1 MSNDADNRPEDD
13 ETRQQVEE
21 IGQKMEELVKL
32 LQRNGQKVAT
42 LTVEFEDDPQPRF
55 ELCPVE
61 DLQPR
66 FELCPVEDLQPRF
79 ELCPVEDPVAG
90 ADDPQAPDRDEE
102 NLHG

>member
-61 DLQPR
+61 DP
-66 FELCPVEDLQPRF
+66 QPRF

-90 ADDPQAPDRDEE
+90 ADDPQAPDREE
-102 NLHG
+102 EDLH

>member
-1 MSNDADNRPEDD
+1 MSNDADDRPEDD

-66 FELCPVEDLQPRF
+66 FELCPVED
-79 ELCPVEDPVAG
+79 PVAG

-102 NLHG
+102 DLHG

>member
-42 LTVEFEDDPQPRF
+42 LTVEFEDDP
-55 ELCPVE
+55 E
-61 DLQPR
+61 
-66 FELCPVEDLQPRF
+66 PRF
-79 ELCPVEDPVAG
+79 ELCPVEDPEPRFELCPVEDPAVA
-90 ADDPQAPDRDEE
+90 ADDIQAPDRDEE
-102 NLHG
+102 DLH

>member
-1 MSNDADNRPEDD
+1 MSNDADDRPEDD

-61 DLQPR
+61 DP
-66 FELCPVEDLQPRF
+66 EPRF

>member
-61 DLQPR
+61 DPQPR
-66 FELCPVEDLQPRF
+66 FELCPVA
-79 ELCPVEDPVAG
+79 DPVAG
-90 ADDPQAPDRDEE
+90 ADDPQATDREE
-102 NLHG
+102 EDLH

>member
-1 MSNDADNRPEDD
+1 MSNDADYTPEDD
-13 ETRQQVEE
+13 EARQQVAE
-21 IGQKMEELVKL
+21 IGQMMEELIKL
-32 LQRNGQKVAT
+32 LERNCRKVVV

-66 FELCPVEDLQPRF
+66 FELCPVEDPEPRF

-102 NLHG
+102 DLHG

>member
-55 ELCPVE
+55 ELCRVE
-61 DLQPR
+61 DL
-66 FELCPVEDLQPRF
+66 
-79 ELCPVEDPVAG
+79 VAG
-90 ADDPQAPDRDEE
+90 ANDPQASDREE
-102 NLHG
+102 ELH